1 MVWCCNTGQSVCAD
15 ILVISLRP
23 TRVDISNKL
32 LWRSMGIAFSDTD
45 GRLDPIRTMIDHG
58 DDEMSRDKS
67 LLHMLLWI
75 LCRLA
80 DLLASKQRVAPS
92 TTSPASTVSGHTW
105 ISSVSWSEVNSDVD
119 NLYDASRPLLH
130 PDTIVES
137 EDAVPD
143 GPASTC
149 WFLSSTLA
157 LAAIYLHMTKIPLLS
172 SMPSGPFAAMSTSP
186 SSAPDWISAYRKLH
200 HQMTSHAKQIVSI
213 ALGSPPVAVKLH
225 LLQPLYVAG
234 RCLTEIHDQDEL
246 LLFLGLMEKELG
258 MATGYRVQDL
268 LREWGRPM
276 PSQRSELDRELSDLS
291 SVEA

>member
-1 MVWCCNTGQSVCAD
+1 VVRCCNIVEIACAN
-15 ILVISLRP
+15 ISVISLRP
-23 TRVDISNKL
+23 TRVNVSSKP
-32 LWRSMGIAFSDTD
+32 LWRSMGLVFSDTD
-45 GRLDPIRTMIDHG
+45 GRLDPTRTMIDHG
-58 DDEMSRDKS
+58 ADETSRDKS
-67 LLHMLLWI
+67 LLQMLLWI

-92 TTSPASTVSGHTW
+92 TTSPASTATEHTW
-105 ISSVSWSEVNSDVD
+105 FSSVNWSEVNSDVD

-130 PDTIVES
+130 PDSVVES
-137 EDAVPD
+137 PD
-143 GPASTC
+143 QTANSC

-157 LAAIYLHMTKIPLLS
+157 MAAIYFHMAKILLLS
-172 SMPSGPFAAMSTSP
+172 SMPSEVFAAMSTSP

-200 HQMTSHAKQIVSI
+200 HRMTSHAKQILSI
-213 ALGSPPVAVKLH
+213 ALGSPPAAVKSH
-225 LLQPLYVAG
+225 MLQPLYVAG

-246 LLFLGLMEKELG
+246 LLFLGLMEKEMG